1 MGTMLVLSFLI
12 LLNIVRIILTK
23 VRVTACNDFEVF
35 KKSLKATCSLLPLFG
50 LLWIIAWYHEPKS
63 SVGLY
68 EIFLL
73 LLQNLQGVFI
83 ATIYCFMNKD
93 VQRMVKSRFTRVVQ
107 RHSSAFYSQ
116 GTTHSQLSVSEQLS
130 QRWSK
135 VVARISSNGSGRP
148 TSSLLEVNT
157 RNQESNEASGLT
169 STMHQRPTGS
179 TLTSI

>member
-1 MGTMLVLSFLI
+1 MNCS
-12 LLNIVRIILTK
+12 R
-23 VRVTACNDFEVF
+23 
-35 KKSLKATCSLLPLFG
+35 KSLKATCSLLPLFG

-73 LLQNLQGVFI
+73 LLQNLQVELTKTRNLMMNFQGVFI

-116 GTTHSQLSVSEQLS
+116 GTTNSQLSVSE
-130 QRWSK
+130 
-135 VVARISSNGSGRP
+135 VAKRARDSRCF
-148 TSSLLEVNT
+148 E
-157 RNQESNEASGLT
+157 Q
-169 STMHQRPTGS
+169 GS
-179 TLTSI
+179 TNILTKNISFLN